1 MGVCVE
7 DTRQRTIAHAQELLH
22 KYEAVFSKYE
32 RRDLYAIVTG
42 TTLRRLFINA
52 LDRLAAMDILEL
64 LRSSISEGT
73 KGRKEIAD
81 TIAGRLSLYF
91 PDYLGIQDQPSMT
104 HPHAS
109 AFWHYFHV
117 DRSSSEKHEICETA
131 KTTIDAVVNMS
142 QLLGTSA
149 TEARLTSELDAQPH
163 DLPSQISLTEAIEQF
178 VHGVRRDMEM
188 VEHMWDRLNSG

>member
-117 DRSSSEKHEICETA
+117 DRSSSEKHEI
-131 KTTIDAVVNMS
+131 S
-142 QLLGTSA
+142 